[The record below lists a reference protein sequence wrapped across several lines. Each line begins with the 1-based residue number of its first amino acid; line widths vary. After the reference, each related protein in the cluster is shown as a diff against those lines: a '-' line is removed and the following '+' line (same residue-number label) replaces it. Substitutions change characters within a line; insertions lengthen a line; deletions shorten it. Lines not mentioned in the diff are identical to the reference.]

1 MAQGGEFGIEQ
12 INVPASFKQR
22 RLDFQIR
29 CKRDGFKKAD
39 LQRSSH
45 GFDPVMKKA
54 MCHRRIEQRADHPTM
69 QKSGV
74 SLPLRIR
81 LKEGKDGIPL
91 RAEFHAKR
99 VVLSADHT

>member
-1 MAQGGEFGIEQ
+1 MTRGSEFCIEQ

-22 RLDFQIR
+22 RLDFQISGT
-29 CKRDGFKKAD
+29 RDWFKKANF
-39 LQRSSH
+39 QRSRH
-45 GFDPVMKKA
+45 CFDPVMKKA